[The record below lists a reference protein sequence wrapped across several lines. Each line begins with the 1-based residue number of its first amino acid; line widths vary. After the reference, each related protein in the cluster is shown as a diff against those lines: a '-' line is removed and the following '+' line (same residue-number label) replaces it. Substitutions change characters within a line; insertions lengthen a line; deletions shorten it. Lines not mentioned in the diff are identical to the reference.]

1 MLLTPFIKRQLVLFA
16 VITLAAFLALGWYYL
31 RIPSL
36 MGIGQYTLTAE
47 LPSSGGL
54 YATSNVTYQGITV
67 GKVTSVEPTEEGAV
81 ATLRLDSKYK
91 IPADAS
97 AHVHSVSAV
106 GEQYLDLVSAGTT
119 DKLLA
124 ENAVITDTTVPA
136 PIGPILDEA
145 NRMLAALPKEKVGEL
160 LDETAVAVGGLG
172 PALQRLVD
180 STQAIAGDFQTNI
193 ADINDIVDNVGP
205 ILDSQ
210 VDSGDAI
217 ERWATNLNVLAT
229 QSAQKDAALRR
240 LLPQAATSADQLN
253 EVMGGMR
260 DTLPQTLANT
270 AIVLDILKRYR
281 PYVEAMLVAFPQEAA
296 SAQAVT
302 APYENEARALLDLG
316 LTINQPPP
324 CMTGFLP
331 ASEWRPPA
339 DTSSEPAP
347 SGLYCKIPKDTP
359 ANVVRGARNIPC
371 ADVPE
376 KRAATPKECRSDE
389 PYEPLGTNPWYG
401 DPEQY
406 RNCPAPGA
414 RCDQPVDP
422 GRVIPAPSVN
432 NGMNP
437 APADKLPPPASPG
450 GKSSVIN
457 DPVTRPGSGTVQCN
471 GQQPNPCVYTPS
483 AAPAAAVYTP
493 SSGELVGPDGVRY
506 HIDNSTDTGDDGWKE
521 MLAPVS

>member
-1 MLLTPFIKRQLVLFA
+1 MLLSRFAKRQLVLFTAVTMIA
-16 VITLAAFLALGWYYL
+16 VIGLGWYYL
-31 RIPSL
+31 RLPAL
-36 MGIGQYTLTAE
+36 FGIGQYTLSAE

-54 YATSNVTYQGITV
+54 YATANVTYRGTTI
-67 GKVTSVEPTEEGAV
+67 GRVTAVEPTATGAV
-81 ATLRLDSKYK
+81 ATMRIDSKYK

-97 AHVHSVSAV
+97 ANVHSVSAV
-106 GEQYLDLVSAGTT
+106 GEQYLDLVSHNTT
-119 DKLLA
+119 DQVLPA
-124 ENAVITDTTVPA
+124 NAVITDTSVPA
-136 PIGPILDEA
+136 PIGPTLDAA
-145 NRMLAALPKEKVGEL
+145 NRTLAALPQQKISQL
-160 LDETAVAVGGLG
+160 LDETAMAVGGLG

-180 STQAIAGDFQTNI
+180 ATQAIAGDFKTNI
-193 ADINDIVDNVGP
+193 GDVNDIIANSGP

-217 ERWATNLNVLAT
+217 ERWAANLNTLAA
-229 QSAQKDAALRR
+229 QSAGEDAALRR
-240 LLPQAATSADQLN
+240 VLPQAASSADQLSN
-253 EVMGGMR
+253 VMAGLQ
-260 DTLPQTLANT
+260 DSLPQTFANL

-296 SAQAVT
+296 SGQAVT

-331 ASEWRPPA
+331 ASEWRSPA
-339 DTSSEPAP
+339 DISSEPAP

-371 ADVPE
+371 ADVPG
-376 KRAATPKECRSDE
+376 KRGATPKECRDE
-389 PYEPLGTNPWYG
+389 APYEPLGTNPWYG
-401 DPEQY
+401 DPEQF

-437 APADKLPPPASPG
+437 APADKLPPPMRQQGPIS
-450 GKSSVIN
+450 
-457 DPVTRPGSGTVQCN
+457 DPLTRPGSGTVQCN
-471 GQQPNPCVYTPS
+471 GQQPNPCVYIPS
-483 AAPAAAVYTP
+483 AAPAAVYHP
-493 SSGELVGPDGVRY
+493 SSGELVGPDGVKY
-506 HIDNSTDTGDDGWKE
+506 VIDNETPTGDDGWKE

>member
-1 MLLTPFIKRQLVLFA
+1 M
-16 VITLAAFLALGWYYL
+16 
-31 RIPSL
+31 
-36 MGIGQYTLTAE
+36 
-47 LPSSGGL
+47 
-54 YATSNVTYQGITV
+54 
-67 GKVTSVEPTEEGAV
+67 
-81 ATLRLDSKYK
+81 
-91 IPADAS
+91 
-97 AHVHSVSAV
+97 
-106 GEQYLDLVSAGTT
+106 
-119 DKLLA
+119 
-124 ENAVITDTTVPA
+124 
-136 PIGPILDEA
+136 
-145 NRMLAALPKEKVGEL
+145 
-160 LDETAVAVGGLG
+160 
-172 PALQRLVD
+172 
-180 STQAIAGDFQTNI
+180 
-193 ADINDIVDNVGP
+193 
-205 ILDSQ
+205 
-210 VDSGDAI
+210 
-217 ERWATNLNVLAT
+217 
-229 QSAQKDAALRR
+229 
-240 LLPQAATSADQLN
+240 
-253 EVMGGMR
+253 
-260 DTLPQTLANT
+260 
-270 AIVLDILKRYR
+270 
-281 PYVEAMLVAFPQEAA
+281 
-296 SAQAVT
+296 T

-339 DTSSEPAP
+339 DTSSQPAP

-371 ADVPE
+371 ADVPD
-376 KRAATPKECRSDE
+376 KRAASPKECRSEE

-493 SSGELVGPDGVRY
+493 SSGELVGPDGVKY